1 MQFTVKTAMAVLA
14 FCAGLA
20 SADQCHKGSTNDGG
34 NFYCQPVKAIT
45 YSGVGHT
52 GSYNKVTSMTGG
64 QCSQEPVAYSG
75 SLAPLD
81 EEVSLHFRGPMH
93 LKKVAAYTKSGGS
106 SKRAVKSGPHSR
118 RHAGKHAQFHEKK
131 EAKDTVTA
139 TINGKVVT
147 WENDYFG
154 PGGAP
159 PATAPVA
166 ANPAQTAPAK
176 PAAPIDQIAKAAK
189 VDNTKAKAVVN
200 KHEKAVDPSAAYQRV
215 GYYDASS
222 GTADG
227 ITFLGNY
234 GGQGSGTFDSNYGNS
249 LSYLNSDGNG
259 GASSPSVLKDKLIGS
274 NEEFTI
280 MTDKE
285 CSGSDCGYVR
295 PGTVAYHGFDGGDKI
310 FLFEFDMPMDGSGG
324 FNGDMPAIWMLNAQI
339 PRTLQYG
346 ESTCSCWGSGCGEF
360 DIIEVLASGD
370 HRCKSTLHTNA
381 PGGSSDYFKRPEND
395 LMTLAVVMNSAD
407 GTISVVELPKGTGF
421 GGSLSASEVNNWL
434 SLHSGDDVSEFQ
446 LA

>member
-20 SADQCHKGSTNDGG
+20 SADQCAKGSVNEGG
-34 NFYCQPVKAIT
+34 NFYCQPVKAVT

-64 QCSQEPVAYSG
+64 QCSQEPVSYSG
-75 SLAPLD
+75 PLAPLD

-93 LKKVAAYTKSGGS
+93 LKKVAAYTKSGGA
-106 SKRAVKSGPHSR
+106 SKRSAASKGGPHSR
-118 RHAGKHAQFHEKK
+118 RHAGQHAKFHEKK
-131 EAKDTVTA
+131 DANPGAVTA
-139 TINGKVVT
+139 TIDGKAVT

-159 PATAPVA
+159 AATAA
-166 ANPAQTAPAK
+166 AKA
-176 PAAPIDQIAKAAK
+176 AAPVDQVIKAAK
-189 VDNTKAKAVVN
+189 VDKTQTKAAKVD
-200 KHEKAVDPSAAYQRV
+200 KHEKAVDPNAAYTRV
-215 GYYDASS
+215 GYYDASAGS
-222 GTADG
+222 ADG
-227 ITFLGNY
+227 IVFLGNY

-249 LSYLNSDGNG
+249 LSYLNSEGNG

-274 NEEFTI
+274 NEEFAI

-285 CSGSDCGYVR
+285 CSGDDCGYVR
-295 PGTVAYHGFDGGDKI
+295 PGTVAYHGFEGGDKI
-310 FLFEFDMPMDGSGG
+310 FLFEFDMPMDGGNG

-346 ESTCSCWGSGCGEF
+346 EATCSCWGSGCGEF
-360 DIIEVLASGD
+360 DIIEVLSPGEK
-370 HRCKSTLHTNA
+370 RCKSTLHTNA
-381 PGGSSDYFKRPEND
+381 PGGSSDYFQRPTD
-395 LMTLAVVMNSAD
+395 DMMTLAVVMNSSD

-421 GGSLSASEVNNWL
+421 GGSLTASEVNEWL
-434 SLHSGDDVSEFQ
+434 SMHGSDDVSEFT